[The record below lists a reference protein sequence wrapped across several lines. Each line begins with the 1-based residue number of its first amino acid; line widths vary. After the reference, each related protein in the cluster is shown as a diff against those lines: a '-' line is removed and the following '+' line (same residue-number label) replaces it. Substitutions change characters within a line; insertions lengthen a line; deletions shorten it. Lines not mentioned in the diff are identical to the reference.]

1 VGLSTL
7 TLRMAKVL
15 SEDRL
20 LGLMPWVSRW
30 NGAGN
35 VVVVVVV
42 VVAIDDRQQTTK
54 KTARNMLMLRVVVR
68 IFDFILRKIQE
79 VCWAL

>member
-1 VGLSTL
+1 
-7 TLRMAKVL
+7 ML

-30 NGAGN
+30 NGGGGGN

-54 KTARNMLMLRVVVR
+54 KTARNMLKNAHCPVLRLTPLPSWLLCCHV
-68 IFDFILRKIQE
+68 
-79 VCWAL
+79 